1 MKSSVRV
8 LCARWLVE
16 MPKNP
21 GFVDSAVGAGF
32 DRLLNFIVRHADRI
46 LVLHNMACNATI
58 FGC

>member
-1 MKSSVRV
+1 
-8 LCARWLVE
+8 